1 MTWND
6 LIVEE
11 IKVKY
16 EVKNMSELTKPQMR
30 KYKIDKTKLIKG
42 SKHYMYVHE
51 NVLIPVIM
59 Q

>member
-1 MTWND
+1 
-6 LIVEE
+6 
-11 IKVKY
+11 
-16 EVKNMSELTKPQMR
+16 MSELTKPQMR
-30 KYKIDKTKLIKG
+30 KYKINKTKLIKG

>member
-6 LIVEE
+6 LIGEE

-30 KYKIDKTKLIKG
+30 KYKIDKTKSIKG

>member
-6 LIVEE
+6 LIGEE

-30 KYKIDKTKLIKG
+30 KYKIDKAKLIKG